1 MSEKPSRPVNF
12 QRAFVTGLLLVAPLA
27 VTIWALVKII
37 DLVGSVFSPWIAA
50 QAATYLPTELA
61 NSKLLGLVWDL
72 IGAFIVVL
80 LVTLLGWLSRHFL
93 AKYLLAAGDR
103 LMGEIPGVSAIYGT
117 VKQIVATFGEQ
128 GRSSFSK
135 VVVVE
140 FPRPGS
146 WAIGFLT
153 NTAPSEPAARAG
165 EELWSVFVPTTPNPT
180 SGFLVLLPRTQVR
193 ELEMSV
199 ADGMKL
205 IISGGAISPPW
216 PSEKKSTPPPAA

>member
-1 MSEKPSRPVNF
+1 MSVPPSRPAAF

-50 QAATYLPTELA
+50 QAAAYLPAELA
-61 NSKLLGLVWDL
+61 NSKLLGLAWDL
-72 IGAFIVVL
+72 AGAFIVVL
-80 LVTLLGWLSRHFL
+80 LVALLGWLSRHFL

-103 LMGEIPGVSAIYGT
+103 LMGEIPGVNTIYGT
-117 VKQIVATFGEQ
+117 VKQIVATFGKQ

-146 WAIGFLT
+146 WAVGFLT
-153 NTAPSEPAARAG
+153 NTAPSEPAARVG
-165 EELWSVFVPTTPNPT
+165 DELWSVFVPTTPNPT
-180 SGFLVLLPRTQVR
+180 SGFLLLLPREQVR

-199 ADGMKL
+199 AEGMKL

-216 PSEKKSTPPPAA
+216 PPAKPAAQPAK